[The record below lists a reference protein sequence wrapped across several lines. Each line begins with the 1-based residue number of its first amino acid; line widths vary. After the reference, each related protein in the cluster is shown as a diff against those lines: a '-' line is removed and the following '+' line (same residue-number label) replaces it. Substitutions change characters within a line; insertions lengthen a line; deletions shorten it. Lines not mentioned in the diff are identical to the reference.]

1 MDNDQTN
8 ETTLRDYTR
17 VLFRHKAVIVLTVIT
32 VCATVFAGLK
42 LKTKVYESMVKML
55 ITAEKQVEATYLKEM
70 YGGRNVQQTL
80 TQSEIVKSTPVLNRV
95 VRALALDKRPVDDE
109 KKFASPLKAKLIDFQ
124 TRMFNEKMEGI
135 PPEQKEN
142 FMFRRAVES
151 LRKSIKVEP
160 IRDTNMF
167 TISVRDYNP
176 VGAALIA
183 NVVSRAYVI
192 FDLEQ
197 QLAELKLKYGEKHPT
212 VNLIEDSI
220 AQLQGALDGQPI
232 DDIKAIGPASVK
244 IMEQA
249 SVAIEPAGT
258 PKALTFALAVMMS
271 VFLAV
276 TLAFVFEYADQT
288 FKTPQD
294 IKRFLNVPFIGSVAR
309 VRFGNNRLIK
319 NSGKKS
325 KYFQAYRD
333 LSDQICLLFKN
344 ENMNSLLITSAN
356 SGEGSPKIVANAG
369 YYLANTLQHTVLI
382 IDANL
387 RTSALSRL
395 LKYVDTNGPAVR
407 PRSPLALSKAE
418 GRVEGLA
425 AYLEG
430 QATME
435 EIIQKSKD
443 GPDVI
448 TAGFTSKNP
457 VTLLESERMK
467 ELIKTAAQKY
477 EIVLIDCANVRDFK
491 DATVLSSLVDG
502 TALTVNEGTTRRQV
516 VQTACAQLKEN
527 NAKIKGVILNNRT
540 FPIPGILYD
549 RV

>member
-1 MDNDQTN
+1 M
-8 ETTLRDYTR
+8 
-17 VLFRHKAVIVLTVIT
+17 
-32 VCATVFAGLK
+32 
-42 LKTKVYESMVKML
+42 
-55 ITAEKQVEATYLKEM
+55 
-70 YGGRNVQQTL
+70 
-80 TQSEIVKSTPVLNRV
+80 
-95 VRALALDKRPVDDE
+95 
-109 KKFASPLKAKLIDFQ
+109 
-124 TRMFNEKMEGI
+124 
-135 PPEQKEN
+135 
-142 FMFRRAVES
+142 
-151 LRKSIKVEP
+151 
-160 IRDTNMF
+160 
-167 TISVRDYNP
+167 
-176 VGAALIA
+176 
-183 NVVSRAYVI
+183 
-192 FDLEQ
+192 
-197 QLAELKLKYGEKHPT
+197 
-212 VNLIEDSI
+212 
-220 AQLQGALDGQPI
+220 
-232 DDIKAIGPASVK
+232 
-244 IMEQA
+244 
-249 SVAIEPAGT
+249 
-258 PKALTFALAVMMS
+258 
-271 VFLAV
+271 
-276 TLAFVFEYADQT
+276 LAFVFEYADQT

-294 IKRFLNVPFIGSVAR
+294 IKRFLSVPFIGSVAR

-395 LKYVDTNGPAVR
+395 LKYMDTN
-407 PRSPLALSKAE
+407 
-418 GRVEGLA
+418 GLA

-435 EIIQKSKD
+435 EIIQKGKD

-457 VTLLESERMK
+457 VTLLESKRMS
-467 ELIKTAAQKY
+467 ELIKVAAQKY

-516 VQTACAQLKEN
+516 VQSACAQLKEN

-540 FPIPGILYD
+540 FPVPGFVYN